1 LVIAFVA
8 DACYEASSGGPRSA
22 QRFVDRLSRNHE
34 MRVVTTGRPGPGR
47 ILLPGFYPPFAGR
60 IMREMD
66 FVFAWP
72 RTRTLEAAF
81 AGVDVVHLQ
90 FPFLLGFRG
99 LRIARQMGLPVVAG
113 FHVQPENM
121 FYNLGIRSEKAV
133 HRLYRFFVEK
143 YYNHASVV
151 VCPSAFAEA
160 ELKRHGLTAPS
171 VVISNG
177 IAPQYR
183 PTEEQRED
191 IGDEKFIVLT
201 VGRLAREKRHDVLID
216 AVSLSRHRSRIRLML
231 CGKGPARDR
240 IIRMGKRLP
249 HPPRV
254 FSPSDEELIRL
265 YNTADLYVHTSEIE
279 LEGMSVLEA
288 MGCGL
293 PFVVSNSRSSA
304 SRQFAADERF
314 LFEANSPR
322 ALAERI
328 DYWIERPQEL
338 RAAAEECL
346 RTTRRYRLEDSVK
359 RLEEV
364 YRACVEGRSP

>member
-1 LVIAFVA
+1 
-8 DACYEASSGGPRSA
+8 
-22 QRFVDRLSRNHE
+22 
-34 MRVVTTGRPGPGR
+34 
-47 ILLPGFYPPFAGR
+47 
-60 IMREMD
+60 MREMD

-81 AGVDVVHLQ
+81 GGVDVVHLQ

-99 LRIARQMGLPVVAG
+99 LRIAKRMGLPVVAG

-143 YYNHASVV
+143 YYNHASAV

-171 VVISNG
+171 VVVSNG

-183 PTEEQRED
+183 PTEERKED
-191 IGDEKFIVLT
+191 VGDENFVVLT
-201 VGRLAREKRHDVLID
+201 VGRLAKEKRHDVLID

-231 CGKGPARDR
+231 CGKGPVRNK

-265 YNTADLYVHTSEIE
+265 YNTADLYVHASEIE

-293 PFVVSNSRSSA
+293 PVLLSNSRSSA
-304 SRQFAADERF
+304 SRQFAPDEQF
-314 LFEANSPR
+314 LFEANDPR
-322 ALAERI
+322 SLAERI
-328 DYWIERPQEL
+328 DYWIEHPQAL
-338 RAAAEECL
+338 RAAAERCL
-346 RTTRRYRLEDSVK
+346 QTARQYRIEDSV
-359 RLEEV
+359 RRIEEV
-364 YRACVEGRSP
+364 YRACVEGRNP